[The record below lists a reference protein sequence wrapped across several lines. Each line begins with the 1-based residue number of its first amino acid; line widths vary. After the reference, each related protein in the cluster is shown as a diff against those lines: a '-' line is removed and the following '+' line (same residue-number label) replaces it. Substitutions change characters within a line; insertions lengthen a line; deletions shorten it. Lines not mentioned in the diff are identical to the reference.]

1 MPDQAA
7 QVLASLA
14 EGLNVEEQEAYED
27 QEFLDDE
34 VDDPPLDQW
43 VDLYNGMTDEEKEE
57 INLSVQPVQTMLTK
71 VRGIIFARS

>member
-14 EGLNVEEQEAYED
+14 EGLNVEKQEAYED

-43 VDLYNGMTDEEKEE
+43 VDLHNGTPDEEKEE
-57 INLSVQPVQTMLTK
+57 INLNVQLVQTVLTK
-71 VRGIIFARS
+71 VRGIICAQS

>member
-14 EGLNVEEQEAYED
+14 EGLNVEKQEAYED

-43 VDLYNGMTDEEKEE
+43 VDLHNGTTDEEKEE
-57 INLSVQPVQTMLTK
+57 INLNVQLVQTMPTK
-71 VRGIIFARS
+71 VRGIICAQS

>member
-14 EGLNVEEQEAYED
+14 EGLNVEKQEAYED

-34 VDDPPLDQW
+34 VDDPPLDRSVASSSSW
-43 VDLYNGMTDEEKEE
+43 PFLHVKLLYKLVLRLLRVG
-57 INLSVQPVQTMLTK
+57 
-71 VRGIIFARS
+71 

>member
-14 EGLNVEEQEAYED
+14 EGLNVEKQEAYED

-43 VDLYNGMTDEEKEE
+43 VDLHNGMTDEEKEE
-57 INLSVQPVQTMLTK
+57 INLNVQLVQTMLTK
-71 VRGIIFARS
+71 VRGIICAQS